1 MHTVNSHDGKQT
13 VWEAC
18 ESAIAKGISGISVT
32 DHADTWFF
40 EHDNTLVNIAQSV
53 ERAKEADEKYKGRLR
68 VFHGVEIGEP
78 LSYTER
84 TAKLFEMN
92 SFDLVIG
99 SVHSVVSGDIR
110 DSYSR
115 INFDRANKSDEEI
128 HAFLEKYFTQMY
140 EMTVGADFDIL
151 AHLSCPLRYINGKY
165 DRHISLD
172 SHLGIIDEILAA
184 NIERGRSLE
193 INTSGI
199 GTAFGQFMPD
209 AAILGRYRKLGGKM
223 ITFGTDAH
231 ESTRIGC
238 GLAEAAELAR
248 SLGFDRYN
256 YYENRKAISV
266 RLD

>member
-18 ESAIAKGISGISVT
+18 EAAIARGLSGISVT

-40 EHDNTLVNIAQSV
+40 ERDNTLVNIAQSV

-78 LSYTER
+78 LSYTDR
-84 TAKLFEMN
+84 TAELLEHN

-115 INFDRANKSDEEI
+115 IDWSEKTDEEI

-151 AHLSCPLRYINGKY
+151 AHLSCPLRYLNGKY
-165 DRHISLD
+165 DRHVSLD
-172 SHLGIIDEILAA
+172 GYSDVIDEILAA

-199 GTAFGQFMPD
+199 GTPFGQFMPD
-209 AAILGRYRKLGGKM
+209 AAILGRYKALGGKM

-231 ESTRIGC
+231 ESARVGC

-256 YYENRKAISV
+256 YYESRKEIPV